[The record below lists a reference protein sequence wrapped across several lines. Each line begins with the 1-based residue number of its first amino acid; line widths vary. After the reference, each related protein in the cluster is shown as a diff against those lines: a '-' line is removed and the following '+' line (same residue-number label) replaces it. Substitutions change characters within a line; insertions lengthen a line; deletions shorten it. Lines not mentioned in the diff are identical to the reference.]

1 MKHIQIF
8 ISFTF
13 HVCTFG
19 GCVYECVCLHIC
31 GYMCGYIPMWVTVH
45 GCGGLRLMLGIIL
58 DHSSSLG
65 AEAGS
70 LTQTQS
76 LLKSSVLSLGARPH
90 PSESGIT
97 GILPM
102 ILVGSGHLNCSPH
115 ICTMSTQT
123 QSRFRSPDLPNY
135 KITGNNKR

>member
-8 ISFTF
+8 IPFTF

-19 GCVYECVCLHIC
+19 VCVYEYVCLHIC

-45 GCGGLRLMLGIIL
+45 GCGGLRLMLEIIL

-70 LTQTQS
+70 LTQT
-76 LLKSSVLSLGARPH
+76 
-90 PSESGIT
+90 
-97 GILPM
+97 
-102 ILVGSGHLNCSPH
+102 
-115 ICTMSTQT
+115 
-123 QSRFRSPDLPNY
+123 
-135 KITGNNKR
+135 